1 MGFFSKKNFL
11 TLFLIIHLLI
21 SLFTLTRLD
30 FYFSYLIFCLFF
42 FYIIYL
48 TIKRSDSY
56 SIIYLFIFL
65 YLGFWLKFSYFV
77 IFNDYK
83 LTYFIEQNRIGP
95 HPNVLNYSKVLII
108 SSLSVFIIFINYL
121 FYSFLF
127 KKISF
132 SFIKLKKF
140 NYYFLKNKLFI
151 RFFFSII
158 FCIYILNFFFGIY
171 YKGKLNSNIFSKISN
186 IMMTIM
192 PYVVLCL
199 IIDYF
204 TNVKKKII
212 YLFLSLFTGFLESI
226 SILSRAM
233 IFAQFS
239 IFIPSI
245 LKIVY
250 RIKIKR
256 IFYFLTSILL
266 IFLISVFIVNN
277 LRSKKNNVFFQINE
291 NAKAV
296 EKNNIKEASELTKFF
311 KNIKELEKLF
321 FYRWVGIDGLI
332 NVLDNNERKFAY
344 YFETNDNFY
353 ISEFMSGYDIGSTKA
368 YIETIITPGFIAY
381 SHYGGNLFLSFI
393 ILSLITFAIFFIE
406 KFTLV
411 LTSSNTLS
419 SFLSYFIVWR
429 IIHMGHSNVN
439 TLILFFFLALI
450 PLSLFFLN
458 YILKQKFYDK

>member
-1 MGFFSKKNFL
+1 MGYLSKKNFL
-11 TLFLIIHLLI
+11 NLFLIIHLSI
-21 SLFTLTRLD
+21 SLLALIRLD

-56 SIIYLFIFL
+56 AIIYLFIFL
-65 YLGFWLKFSYFV
+65 YFGFWLKFSYFV
-77 IFNDYK
+77 IFNEYK
-83 LTYFIEQNRIGP
+83 LTYFVEQNRIGP

-132 SFIKLKKF
+132 SFFKLKKL
-140 NYYFLKNKLFI
+140 NYYFLKNKLFVGI
-151 RFFFSII
+151 FFSII
-158 FCIYILNFFFGIY
+158 FLIYILNFFFDIY
-171 YKGKLNSNIFSKISN
+171 FKGKLNSNIFSKIAN
-186 IMMTIM
+186 IMMTII

-199 IIDYF
+199 LIDYF
-204 TNVKKKII
+204 ADVKKKIR
-212 YLFLSLFTGFLESI
+212 YLFLSFFTGFLESI

-233 IFAQFS
+233 IFAQSS

-256 IFYFLTSILL
+256 IFYFLTAILL

-277 LRSKKNNVFFQINE
+277 LRTKKNNVFFQINA
-291 NAKAV
+291 NSKAV
-296 EKNNIKEASELTKFF
+296 VKHNIKEASELTKIFN
-311 KNIKELEKLF
+311 KIKELEILF

-332 NVLDNNERKFAY
+332 NVLENNERKFSY
-344 YFETNDNFY
+344 YFQTDDNFY
-353 ISEFMSGYDIGSTKA
+353 TSEFMSGYDLNTTKA

-381 SHYGGNLFLSFI
+381 SHFGDNLFFSLI
-393 ILSLITFAIFFIE
+393 ILSLITFAIFFLE

-419 SFLSYFIVWR
+419 SFLSYYIVWR

-439 TLILFFFLALI
+439 TLILFFFLTLI